1 MSSKR
6 PGEGPVGRRVGITG
20 DWNFLLD
27 ELVLCDVGGG
37 WCSYATFVL
46 EKSFWIL
53 VRELRRVRRWGR
65 VAL

>member
-37 WCSYATFVL
+37 
-46 EKSFWIL
+46 
-53 VRELRRVRRWGR
+53 
-65 VAL
+65 